1 MECVDLYLYACIMLS
16 FLHKKSPV
24 FSPYDILC
32 RDIIL
37 SLHFL
42 FSQYLW
48 INCCVDVGVSLQ
60 NHMPF
65 HRLKKNIFRLRWSGY
80 L

>member
-1 MECVDLYLYACIMLS
+1 MESVDLYLYACIMLS

-24 FSPYDILC
+24 IQPNDILC

-42 FSQYLW
+42 LFTFLW
-48 INCCVDVGVSLQ
+48 INDCANVGVSLQ
-60 NHMPF
+60 N
-65 HRLKKNIFRLRWSGY
+65 Y
-80 L
+80 Q